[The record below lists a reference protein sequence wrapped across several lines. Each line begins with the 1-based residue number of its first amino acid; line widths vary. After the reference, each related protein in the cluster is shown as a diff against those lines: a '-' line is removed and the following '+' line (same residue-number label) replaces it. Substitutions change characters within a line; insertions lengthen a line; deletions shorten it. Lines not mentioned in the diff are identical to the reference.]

1 MAAATT
7 PAAQAN
13 VPTRGSLSSMRPLF
27 MLLNHEDS
35 ESSLDASGWGQS
47 MGGAGG
53 YLRDSVPDLIRRASR
68 APNAT
73 RLPTGLAR
81 QLDATLDISPAAVG
95 PNTARQ
101 AQLAIYASR
110 RKAGLWLEDEQDS
123 LPPCGPGTLRLRQ
136 ETSYSICRRYV
147 QKWARD
153 KHVNPNE
160 YEWMMHKP
168 AAVVEQ
174 EKKNKRRGLSVIH
187 GDKNPATGKRGR
199 HPLEAFMEEYDAAKF
214 ADRNANLTASC
225 IGLADNAQGI
235 QWEKRRM
242 LDLIEK
248 ERLIPRNFALQR
260 EINDLAIEIKNQH
273 ETKTAALARIEAH
286 RKQRE
291 IVEFDCMRSSCRRS
305 GRRLTLP
312 HDTLPY
318 APSLTVCLHRRD
330 RGQADT
336 VLVEFF
342 LMIKRFNDRRA
353 EAERQ
358 AEYRRESSATMS
370 SHGGNG
376 SSFHLRPGKHG
387 HSKRLGG
394 GHHAQGRMS
403 TFGFSPHLG
412 APGSG
417 MPGGERR
424 ASVLMPS
431 RDGSSNFGSS
441 ILGSQMIADSAGT
454 SAANLSGGISTNSM
468 RSRRSSHSSVGGSD
482 HFA

>member
-1 MAAATT
+1 
-7 PAAQAN
+7 
-13 VPTRGSLSSMRPLF
+13 

-291 IVEFDCMRSSCRRS
+291 I
-305 GRRLTLP
+305 
-312 HDTLPY
+312 
-318 APSLTVCLHRRD
+318 
-330 RGQADT
+330 ADT